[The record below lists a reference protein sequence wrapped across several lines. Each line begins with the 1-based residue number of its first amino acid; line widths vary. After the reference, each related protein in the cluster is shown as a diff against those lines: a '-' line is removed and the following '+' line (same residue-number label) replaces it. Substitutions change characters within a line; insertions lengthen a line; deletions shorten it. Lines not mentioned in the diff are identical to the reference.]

1 MIFMPLIDEADTL
14 LDANLMA
21 DLSLNFSVD
30 NGLIIDTN
38 GKSWVRWRSD
48 GIDSWWRFFEETID
62 KPMGRRLANA
72 ACDEEENLLSAGYL
86 DKTGMFKKKK
96 ILQAIEHRW
105 WLHGWGRP
113 NLKPP
118 SFQSNVLTPIIS
130 GILQAQI
137 ERIDGKRYR
146 MRWEQKSSDSCILS
160 LEDSN
165 QSIPQSNSVGK
176 TYSSSS
182 PYSIDVESDW
192 KIDGLSHHL
201 LPAGLFI
208 RLQESCAGLIA
219 NIGEDER
226 NSWPVLGDGFLSLA
240 IASKKL
246 FIAGE
251 EIFLAADADGWMESC
266 NTLLAPK
273 GLSSPVEVKSIDSN
287 GGVSMK
293 FTELPLPAITTG
305 FIAGAWVR
313 CEGRPVKVGLEMGD
327 DFIEITLQSRY
338 EIS

>member
-86 DKTGMFKKKK
+86 DKTGIFKKKK

-176 TYSSSS
+176 IYS
-182 PYSIDVESDW
+182 
-192 KIDGLSHHL
+192 
-201 LPAGLFI
+201 
-208 RLQESCAGLIA
+208 
-219 NIGEDER
+219 
-226 NSWPVLGDGFLSLA
+226 
-240 IASKKL
+240 
-246 FIAGE
+246 
-251 EIFLAADADGWMESC
+251 
-266 NTLLAPK
+266 T
-273 GLSSPVEVKSIDSN
+273 
-287 GGVSMK
+287 
-293 FTELPLPAITTG
+293 
-305 FIAGAWVR
+305 
-313 CEGRPVKVGLEMGD
+313 
-327 DFIEITLQSRY
+327 
-338 EIS
+338 